1 LIDSSK
7 LELQN
12 KISAIG
18 ITQQSLDDQLKCAEN
33 EGKAMNKFRLFEST
47 PETTEFREES
57 EQLRKT
63 LKMKNISLTILKN
76 ENTKLISDVDEQQK
90 NTRILKLESQEKI
103 ESADSDFKELR

>member
-1 LIDSSK
+1 
-7 LELQN
+7 
-12 KISAIG
+12 
-18 ITQQSLDDQLKCAEN
+18 
-33 EGKAMNKFRLFEST
+33 MNKFRLFEST